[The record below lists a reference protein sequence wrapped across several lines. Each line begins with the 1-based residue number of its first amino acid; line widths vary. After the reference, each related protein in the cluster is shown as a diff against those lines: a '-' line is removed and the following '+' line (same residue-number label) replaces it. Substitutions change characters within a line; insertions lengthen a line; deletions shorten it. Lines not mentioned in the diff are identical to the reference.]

1 MMRRVRSTR
10 RLVMNSTQRHWA
22 QTTERRPR
30 RKLALGVVLLATVA
44 ASTPTYAQTSAG
56 SERVVLIAPEIERHQ
71 HAELVRGL
79 GAVGVRAA
87 TVEEAKLDPTLAAC
101 TMMSCV
107 ADAARAANGR
117 AAFARI
123 TRGGDGKPS
132 LLWALL
138 AADGGEAQAR
148 VRIGEGGLA
157 AAVRSAWTQTSLAL
171 VLRGDSMIRLET
183 VPSGAVVWL
192 DGVQLGTTPFAQR
205 VAPGEHRIVTKLEGF
220 VSQARVLRSQPGRA
234 LLVQM
239 RLARAPSFAAQGGG
253 QPTPRS
259 GARDP
264 ARSPWNYILG
274 GTLALLGAPALISS
288 VNALAND
295 GECVVY
301 RDRAAGLCG
310 DRGRFGTRS
319 VFVLALGVVALAT
332 GGTVLAVQPIEAGAP
347 ARDLGMALPG
357 VAF

>member
-1 MMRRVRSTR
+1 MTFATRAR
-10 RLVMNSTQRHWA
+10 RLGTF
-22 QTTERRPR
+22 
-30 RKLALGVVLLATVA
+30 ALTGAAVLLATLVADPSPARAQAPA
-44 ASTPTYAQTSAG
+44 ASDS
-56 SERVVLIAPEIERHQ
+56 VVVIAPELASHQ
-71 HAELVRGL
+71 YLELVRGL
-79 GAVGVRAA
+79 GALGVRGAS
-87 TVEEAKLDPTLAAC
+87 VVEAKLDPTLAAC

-107 ADAARAANGR
+107 GEAARAAKGR

-123 TRGGDGKPS
+123 TPGADGNPS

-157 AAVRSAWTQTSLAL
+157 AAARTAWTQTSLAL

-220 VSQARVLRSQPGRA
+220 VSQERVVRSQPGRA

-239 RLARAPSFAAQGGG
+239 RMARAPHFAAHSARE
-253 QPTPRS
+253 PLART
-259 GARDP
+259 GAQDP

-274 GTLALLGAPALISS
+274 GTLALLAAPALIASGS
-288 VNALAND
+288 ALVND
-295 GECVVY
+295 GQCVVY

-310 DRGRFGTRS
+310 ERGRFGTRS
-319 VFVLALGVVALAT
+319 AFLLALGVVVLAT
-332 GGTVLAVQPIEAGAP
+332 GGLILAVQPIEAGVSP
-347 ARDLGMALPG
+347 RDVGMAARG
-357 VAF
+357 GAF

>member
-1 MMRRVRSTR
+1 MITTQHPQARARRA
-10 RLVMNSTQRHWA
+10 HA
-22 QTTERRPR
+22 
-30 RKLALGVVLLATVA
+30 LAAVLLVSLVGAK
-44 ASTPTYAQTSAG
+44 ASAQGQSA
-56 SERVVLIAPEIERHQ
+56 SERVVLIAPELASHQ
-71 HAELVRGL
+71 YAELVRGL
-79 GAVGVRAA
+79 AAAGVRAA
-87 TVEEAKLDPTLAAC
+87 TVEEARLDPTLAAC
-101 TMMSCV
+101 TLMSCV
-107 ADAARAANGR
+107 ADAARAVSGR

-123 TRGGDGKPS
+123 SPAADGKPS

-148 VRIGEGGLA
+148 VRLGEGGLA

-205 VAPGEHRIVTKLEGF
+205 VAPGEHRLVTKLEGF
-220 VSQARVLRSQPGRA
+220 VSQERVVRSQAGRA

-239 RLARAPSFAAQGGG
+239 RMARAPSFAAAGTGSAPHGG
-253 QPTPRS
+253 
-259 GARDP
+259 AHDP

-274 GTLALLGAPALISS
+274 GTLALVAAPALISS

-301 RDRAAGLCG
+301 RDRAAGACQ

-319 VFVLALGVVALAT
+319 LYVLALGVVALAT
-332 GGTVLAVQPIEAGAP
+332 GGSILAVQPIEGASS
-347 ARDLGMALPG
+347 ARDVGLLAPG